1 MFQIHRTQL
10 GPLSKPESSLQK
22 LLARAYANNYSR
34 STLYTARNSDFLE
47 LLVWQVLKDS
57 NVIHCHKPCRL
68 NAYQHSKATLAKQ
81 QPFCFAA
88 NHNQIKKCAGRS
100 FQFRDQSVSPYIGL
114 IRKDKEKDIYYR
126 DGMKQI
132 SREQNRYYHCN
143 CDCIKLRHPYF
154 QLSLVHI
161 PVDLQLTNDLKALL
175 EQGVGL
181 KL

>member
-1 MFQIHRTQL
+1 MSFIAT
-10 GPLSKPESSLQK
+10 SLAGLMLTSILRPPWQNSNPFV
-22 LLARAYANNYSR
+22 LLPI
-34 STLYTARNSDFLE
+34 T
-47 LLVWQVLKDS
+47 
-57 NVIHCHKPCRL
+57 IRL
-68 NAYQHSKATLAKQ
+68 
-81 QPFCFAA
+81 
-88 NHNQIKKCAGRS
+88 KKCAGCS

-114 IRKDKEKDIYYR
+114 IRKHKEKDIYYR